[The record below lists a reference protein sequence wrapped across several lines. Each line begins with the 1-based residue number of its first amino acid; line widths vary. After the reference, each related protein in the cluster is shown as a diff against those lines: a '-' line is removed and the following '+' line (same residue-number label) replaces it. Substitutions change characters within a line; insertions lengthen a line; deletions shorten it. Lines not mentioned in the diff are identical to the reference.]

1 MRYSQKADL
10 TPRPY
15 RLLKNDL
22 AAKLSERSQGGITY
36 YLLADEAELYIAI
49 VGNEGGGLWSKET
62 VSLTAI
68 EAAIE
73 AAGEPFATK
82 ALRAAIVGRSSN
94 NAPFTCAV
102 LRDLGLIAPA
112 PEKAHQHIKTGDWPA
127 FRDHWLT
134 QAGEYILYPAPSE
147 VKAEDHDASRE
158 AVEEG
163 EEGDTSIITSIA
175 GKPAKRKKAREAEVE
190 QALAGETSAAS
201 DGAGEREDQLAIA
214 DEARLVPASETH
226 DARPA

>member
-22 AAKLSERSQGGITY
+22 AAKLSARSQGGITY

-49 VGNEGGGLWSKET
+49 VGNEGGGLWSKEV
-62 VSLTAI
+62 VSLAAI

-82 ALRAAIVGRSSN
+82 ALRSAIVGRSSN

-112 PEKAHQHIKTGDWPA
+112 PDKAHQHIKTEDWPA
-127 FRDHWLT
+127 FREHWLG
-134 QAGEYILYPAPSE
+134 QAGEDILYPAPVE
-147 VKAEDHDASRE
+147 AKAEDHDASGETVE
-158 AVEEG
+158 AG
-163 EEGDTSIITSIA
+163 EGDASIVTPTA
-175 GKPAKRKKAREAEVE
+175 GKPAKRKKAREVEAE
-190 QALAGETSAAS
+190 QGSANEAPAAAVD
-201 DGAGEREDQLAIA
+201 DGQPDDQLAIA
-214 DEARLVPASETH
+214 DEARLAQVSESH

>member
-22 AAKLSERSQGGITY
+22 AAKLSARSQGGITY
-36 YLLADEAELYIAI
+36 YLLADETELYLAI
-49 VGNEGGGLWSKET
+49 VGNEGGGLWSKEV

-82 ALRAAIVGRSSN
+82 ALRSAIVGRSSN

-112 PEKAHQHIKTGDWPA
+112 PEKVHQHIKTGDWPA
-127 FRDHWLT
+127 FREHWLA
-134 QAGEYILYPAPSE
+134 QAGEAILYPAPGE
-147 VKAEDHDASRE
+147 AKAEGHE
-158 AVEEG
+158 AGTETG
-163 EEGDTSIITSIA
+163 EEGDLSLATSPVN
-175 GKPAKRKKAREAEVE
+175 KPAKRKKAREAE
-190 QALAGETSAAS
+190 AA
-201 DGAGEREDQLAIA
+201 RAIA
-214 DEARLVPASETH
+214 DEASAATVNGDQPDEARLAPAGEIH
-226 DARPA
+226 DASPA

>member
-1 MRYSQKADL
+1 MRYPDKPDL

-15 RLLKNDL
+15 RLLKSDL
-22 AAKLSERSQGGITY
+22 AAKLSPRSQGGITY
-36 YLLADEAELYIAI
+36 YLLADEAELYLAI

-68 EAAIE
+68 ETAIE

-127 FRDHWLT
+127 FRDHWLA
-134 QAGEYILYPAPSE
+134 QAGEDILYPAPADA
-147 VKAEDHDASRE
+147 KAEDHDAGEKVGGE
-158 AVEEG
+158 AG
-163 EEGDTSIITSIA
+163 EESIA
-175 GKPAKRKKAREAEVE
+175 TSPASKPAKRKKTREAE
-190 QALAGETSAAS
+190 AA
-201 DGAGEREDQLAIA
+201 QAIA
-214 DEARLVPASETH
+214 DEASAITVNDDQPDEARLAATGETD

>member
-22 AAKLSERSQGGITY
+22 AAKLSARSQGGITY
-36 YLLADEAELYIAI
+36 YLLADGAELYIAI
-49 VGNEGGGLWSKET
+49 VGNEGGGLWSKEV

-102 LRDLGLIAPA
+102 LRDLDLIAPA
-112 PEKAHQHIKTGDWPA
+112 PDKAHQHIKTGDWPA
-127 FRDHWLT
+127 FREHWLA
-134 QAGEYILYPAPSE
+134 QAGEDILYPAPVE
-147 VKAEDHDASRE
+147 AKAEDHDASGE
-158 AVEEG
+158 AAEAG
-163 EEGDTSIITSIA
+163 EEGDTSIATAPAS
-175 GKPAKRKKAREAEVE
+175 KPAKRKKAREAE
-190 QALAGETSAAS
+190 AA
-201 DGAGEREDQLAIA
+201 QAIA
-214 DEARLVPASETH
+214 DEALAATVNGDQPEEARLAPAGEAH
-226 DARPA
+226 DARSA

>member
-22 AAKLSERSQGGITY
+22 AAKLSARSQGGITY
-36 YLLADEAELYIAI
+36 YLLADETELYIAI
-49 VGNEGGGLWSKET
+49 VGNEGGGLWSKEV

-82 ALRAAIVGRSSN
+82 ALRSAIVGRSSN

-127 FRDHWLT
+127 FREHWLT
-134 QAGEYILYPAPSE
+134 QAGEAILYPARGE
-147 VKAEDHDASRE
+147 AKAEDHDAGGETVE
-158 AVEEG
+158 AG
-163 EEGDTSIITSIA
+163 EEGDTSIVTPTA
-175 GKPAKRKKAREAEVE
+175 GKPAKRKKTREAEAE
-190 QALAGETSAAS
+190 QTIADKASAAA
-201 DGAGEREDQLAIA
+201 DDDDQP
-214 DEARLVPASETH
+214 DEARLVQASETY

>member
-22 AAKLSERSQGGITY
+22 AAKLSARSQGGITY

-49 VGNEGGGLWSKET
+49 VGNEGGGLWSKEV

-82 ALRAAIVGRSSN
+82 ALRSAIVGRSSN

-127 FRDHWLT
+127 FREHWLA
-134 QAGEYILYPAPSE
+134 QAGEAILYAARGE
-147 VKAEDHDASRE
+147 AKAEDHDAGGETVE
-158 AVEEG
+158 AG
-163 EEGDTSIITSIA
+163 EGDASIVTPTT
-175 GKPAKRKKAREAEVE
+175 GKPAKRKKAREVEAE
-190 QALAGETSAAS
+190 QGSADEAPAAAV
-201 DGAGEREDQLAIA
+201 DDDQPDDQLAIA
-214 DEARLVPASETH
+214 DEARLAQVSENH
-226 DARPA
+226 DARSA